1 MFIIALANGNP
12 GYARLAGNVLRVVNK
27 MAFEKGK
34 EKTGGRV
41 KGGSFRTSKKF
52 MDQLHR
58 YGLNV
63 AKELAN
69 GIMAI
74 PDPILRFNEL
84 RRLLPYLL
92 PELKPIDMKELEDDA
107 NNPESP
113 FSDADLLSALSNGR
127 KQEPDK
133 PVANPVPAVETRSA
147 DVQAPASSEADIS
160 DMDGE
165 QEDN

>member
-1 MFIIALANGNP
+1 VRVGINP
-12 GYARLAGNVLRVVNK
+12 GYAQLAGNVPRAVSN

-74 PDPILRFNEL
+74 PDPISRFNEL

-92 PELKPIDMKELEDDA
+92 PELKPIDMKELEDDQ
-107 NNPESP
+107 NDPEVQMT
-113 FSDADLLSALSNGR
+113 DADLIGALNNGR
-127 KQEPDK
+127 TIEPSKQSASPA
-133 PVANPVPAVETRSA
+133 PVVEARDLDLQTKA
-147 DVQAPASSEADIS
+147 DPEATIS
-160 DMDGE
+160 DVSGE
-165 QEDN
+165 QEPE